1 MKNKKIILITIVALL
16 IDQITKLII
25 RTNFNLL
32 DTKTVINNFF
42 YLTYM
47 KNTGAAFSSFTN
59 STLFLIIIGISI
71 LIFLVIYLKKAKL
84 NRLSTISYAI
94 ILAGII
100 GNLID
105 RVFLNG
111 VVDFLSFKIFNYY
124 FPVFNIA
131 DTYIVLGVIVL
142 LIDSLGSDYNEYK
155 RSNSRRR

>member
-1 MKNKKIILITIVALL
+1 MKNKKIIIITIVALL

-59 STLFLIIIGISI
+59 NTLFLIIIGIIS
-71 LIFLVIYLKKAKL
+71 LIFLIMYLKKAKL
-84 NRLSTISYAI
+84 NRLSSISYAI

-131 DTYIVLGVIVL
+131 DTYIVIGVIVL

>member
-1 MKNKKIILITIVALL
+1 
-16 IDQITKLII
+16 
-25 RTNFNLL
+25 
-32 DTKTVINNFF
+32 
-42 YLTYM
+42 M

-111 VVDFLSFKIFNYY
+111 VVDFLSFKIIIEE
-124 FPVFNIA
+124 PMKQIA
-131 DTYIVLGVIVL
+131 IP
-142 LIDSLGSDYNEYK
+142 
-155 RSNSRRR
+155 